1 MKYID
6 GFRDRETA
14 LFLRNRMTGAAERLA
29 ADGRTARVMEVCG
42 SHTMAIA
49 RYGVRDLLPPAV
61 DLISGPGCPVCV
73 TDTGYIDAA
82 IELARRGVVVAT
94 FGDLMRVP
102 GSRETLA
109 RVRAEG
115 AHVPVCYSPAA
126 ALEIAKREPENE
138 VVFLA
143 IGFETTVA
151 PVISIVDAARRDG
164 VRNISL
170 LTAFKLVPPA
180 LRALLDD
187 PAIRV
192 DAFLCPAHVSAI
204 IGADAY
210 RPFVEDDR
218 VPCVVAGFEPLD
230 ILLGIAEIVEQFAA
244 GEARLVN
251 QYSRVVK
258 PEGNRKALNLMK
270 RLLEPVDAA
279 WRGIGVIPGSGLGLR
294 AEVAEFDAAKRFG
307 LVIDAGKTNPACK
320 CGDVLKGVIRPRE
333 CPLFG
338 GVCHPDNPIGPCMV
352 SSEGSCA
359 AAFKYSR
366 CA

>member
-6 GFRDRETA
+6 GFRNQDAA
-14 LFLRNRMTGAAERLA
+14 LYLRDRMTRAGQRLEAAGRA
-29 ADGRTARVMEVCG
+29 ARIMEVCG

-49 RYGVRDLLPPAV
+49 RYGVRDLLPKSV

-82 IELARRGVVVAT
+82 IELARRGVAVAT

-102 GSRETLA
+102 GSRETLS
-109 RVRAEG
+109 RVRSEDANI
-115 AHVPVCYSPAA
+115 VVCYSPAS
-126 ALEIAKREPENE
+126 ALELAKREPERE

-151 PVISIVDAARRDG
+151 PVISIIEAARRDG
-164 VRNISL
+164 VRNLSL

-210 RPFVEDDR
+210 RPFVESDR
-218 VPCVVAGFEPLD
+218 VPCLVAGFEPLD
-230 ILLGIAEIVEQFAA
+230 ILLGIAEIVDQIAT
-244 GEARLVN
+244 GDARLVN
-251 QYSRVVK
+251 QYDRVVK
-258 PEGNRKALNLMK
+258 PEGNRKALDLMA

-279 WRGIGVIPGSGLGLR
+279 WRGIGVIPGSGLALR
-294 AEVAEFDAAKRFG
+294 SEFSAFDAAKRFG
-307 LVIDAGKTNPACK
+307 LAIDAGKPNPACK
-320 CGDVLKGVIRPRE
+320 CGEVLKGMIRPLE